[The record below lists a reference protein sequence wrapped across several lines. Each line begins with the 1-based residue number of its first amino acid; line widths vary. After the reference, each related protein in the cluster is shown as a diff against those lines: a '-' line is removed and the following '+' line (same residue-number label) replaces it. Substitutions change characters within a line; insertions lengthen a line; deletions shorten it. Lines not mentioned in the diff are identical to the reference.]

1 MFDSESATAPGASA
15 SPAGL
20 NERQLEAIQHVG
32 SPLVIVAGAGTGKTR
47 TLVARVAHLIET
59 GVEPERLLLL
69 TFSRRAAQEMIDR
82 VGNTTD
88 RRAAARIW
96 GGTFH
101 AMANRLLRMHGE
113 AVGLTPSFA
122 VLDQGDARDLF
133 GLVRAEQGSTAGARR
148 FPRPDTIATIYSRLV
163 NAQSTLDDVLRE
175 HFPWCVEHAD
185 ALRELFRAYTGRKR
199 SVNVLDYDDLLLF
212 WRALI
217 RSPEAGPR
225 VRARFEHVLVDEY
238 QDTNRIQAEIVAEL
252 AAPDDNVTVVGDD
265 AQAIYGFRSATVEN
279 LRNVTDTWS
288 EATVVTL
295 DQNYRSTMP
304 ILTVANELLAQS
316 PDALQKNLWSER
328 HGATR
333 PVLVACADEAAQSTW
348 IAERILALREQGV
361 DLGDQAVLFR
371 TSHHSDHLELELTRR
386 NIPFIKYGGLKFL
399 ESAHVKDLVALL
411 RVLENAQDELAWSR
425 VLGGLEGVGPA
436 TTRRLLGE
444 LGIGSAQPGDPLVR
458 FLADG
463 EEAVKLP
470 GAADGDARLLRDA
483 LHDCSSGSVDGAV
496 QTQIERLREF
506 CAAVFPRRYANSA
519 ARLADLDQLAVTA
532 GGFDDRER
540 FLTEL
545 VLDPPERTGD
555 WAGPPHLDDEY
566 LTLSTIHSAKGLE
579 WRAVTVIH
587 AADGNIPSDMA
598 LSEPAGL
605 DEELRLL
612 YVALTRAKD
621 YLHVTWPLRFHV
633 RRYARDDRHLY
644 AQLSRFVDPMR
655 ASFDEL
661 ATEAGAIGVGDD
673 GAGGPSGP
681 VGAKLSDEVDAL
693 LEGMLG

>member
-1 MFDSESATAPGASA
+1 MLVSESAPTPTTQAFPE
-15 SPAGL
+15 GL
-20 NERQLEAIQHVG
+20 NQSQLAAVRHRG

-47 TLVARVAHLIET
+47 TLVARVAHLIEE
-59 GVEPERLLLL
+59 GVEADRLLLL
-69 TFSRRAAQEMIDR
+69 TFTRRAAQEMIDR
-82 VGNTTD
+82 VGNATE

-101 AMANRLLRMHGE
+101 AIANRLLRMHGE
-113 AVGLTPSFA
+113 AVGLAPSFT
-122 VLDQGDARDLF
+122 VLDQGDANDLF
-133 GLVRAEQGSTAGARR
+133 ALVRAEQETARTGRR
-148 FPRPDTIATIYSRLV
+148 FPRPDTIATIYSRVV
-163 NAQSTLDDVLRE
+163 NAQSLLDDVLRD
-175 HFPWCVEHAD
+175 HFPWCVEHSD
-185 ALRELFRAYTGRKR
+185 ALRELFRAYTTRKR
-199 SVNVLDYDDLLLF
+199 AVNVLDYDDLLLF
-212 WRALI
+212 WRALV

-225 VRARFEHVLVDEY
+225 VRARFDHILVDEY
-238 QDTNRIQAEIVAEL
+238 QDTNRIQAEIVTEL
-252 AAPDDNVTVVGDD
+252 AAPDENVTVVGDD
-265 AQAIYGFRSATVEN
+265 AQAIYGFRAATVEN
-279 LRNVTDTWS
+279 LRNVTDVWPS
-288 EATVVTL
+288 AEVVTL

-304 ILTVANELLAQS
+304 ILKVANELLAQS
-316 PDALQKNLWSER
+316 PDALEKRLWSER
-328 HGATR
+328 HGATK

-348 IAERILALREQGV
+348 IAARILELRERGV
-361 DLGDQAVLFR
+361 DLRDQAILFR

-386 NIPFIKYGGLKFL
+386 NIPFVKYGGLKFL

-411 RVLENAQDELAWSR
+411 RVLENARDELAWSR

-436 TTRRLLGE
+436 TTRRVLGE
-444 LGIGSAQPGDPLVR
+444 LGVGTAQPGDPLAR
-458 FLADG
+458 FLDDG
-463 EEAVKLP
+463 EGAVKLP
-470 GAADGDARLLRDA
+470 SAAASDARLLRDV

-496 QTQIERLREF
+496 QAQIERLREF
-506 CAAVFPRRYANSA
+506 CQAVFPRRYSNSA
-519 ARLADLDQLAVTA
+519 ARLGDLDQLAVTA
-532 GGFDDRER
+532 GGYDDRER

-598 LSEPAGL
+598 LNEPDGL

-644 AQLSRFVDPMR
+644 AQISRFVDPMR
-655 ASFDEL
+655 ASFDEI
-661 ATEAGAIGVGDD
+661 ATEAGAIGADSD
-673 GAGGPSGP
+673 AASLSAGVSGS
-681 VGAKLSDEVDAL
+681 KLSEEVDTL
-693 LEGMLG
+693 LDGLLG